1 MKINYTNNTI
11 EMRKSEA
18 KKASVIGSE
27 EYKALLG
34 AKSDFPSYSIKIV
47 SRESKKADHIRGLTY
62 EYMEAFIKR
71 EGTPEQLERFHE
83 LCNGAF
89 QLGDTRIKYGS
100 IRKWFLEEFPQI
112 MAFKD
117 KVNAILAHKEA
128 V

>member
-47 SRESKKADHIRGLTY
+47 SRESKKSDHIRGLTY

-89 QLGDTRIKYGS
+89 QLGDTRIRYGS

>member
-11 EMRKSEA
+11 EMSKNEA
-18 KKASVIGSE
+18 KKASVIGSN
-27 EYKALLG
+27 EYKALLR
-34 AKSDFPSYSIKIV
+34 AKRDFPSYYIKIV
-47 SRESKKADHIRGLTY
+47 SRESKKSDYIRGLTY
-62 EYMEAFIKR
+62 GYMENFIKR

-89 QLGDTRIKYGS
+89 QLGDTRMRYGS
-100 IRKWFLEEFPQI
+100 VRKWFLEEFPQI

-117 KVNAILAHKEA
+117 KINAILAHKEA